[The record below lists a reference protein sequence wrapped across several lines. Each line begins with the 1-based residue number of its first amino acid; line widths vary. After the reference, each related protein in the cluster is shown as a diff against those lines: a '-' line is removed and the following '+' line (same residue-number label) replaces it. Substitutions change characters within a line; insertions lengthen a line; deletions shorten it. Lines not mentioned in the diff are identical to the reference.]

1 MFVATVY
8 DVTLETMHQ
17 LERLNRKTE
26 SSKFMFVAT
35 VYDVTLETMH
45 EVERL
50 IRKNK
55 SQ

>member
-17 LERLNRKTE
+17 LERLIRKTK

-35 VYDVTLETMH
+35 VVDDDSLF
-45 EVERL
+45 
-50 IRKNK
+50 ISNSNK
-55 SQ
+55 AKKPNMV